1 MERREEEAGLVADT
15 NILISALIRL
25 TTKRKLSDLLDS
37 SKSRMPKSILNFT
50 KKFIRLQEKIIKM
63 KFKITIER
71 DEDDRFVAECLDLP
85 GCLSEG
91 ETLEE
96 VMEIINK
103 AIIGCLKSR
112 LKNAGEKLKIP
123 SFDRKLDISIDL
135 TGNSHAQASTS
146 WRR

>member
-1 MERREEEAGLVADT
+1 MT
-15 NILISALIRL
+15 P
-25 TTKRKLSDLLDS
+25 KR
-37 SKSRMPKSILNFT
+37 IIEFH
-50 KKFIRLQEKIIKM
+50 EKIYTTSRNRIVKM
-63 KFKITIER
+63 KLKITIER
-71 DEDDRFVAECLDLP
+71 DEDGRFVAECPDLP

-96 VMEIINK
+96 ALENINE

-112 LKNAGEKLKIP
+112 LKTAGETLKIP

-146 WRR
+146 